1 MVEVEEGVEVEGELA
16 DLETKIGNKDMHS
29 IEQGP
34 ICSARRN
41 RMVRAGKKEKL
52 NRRRKVDLM

>member
-16 DLETKIGNKDMHS
+16 DLETKIGNKNMHS

-41 RMVRAGKKEKL
+41 RKVKAGKKNEIMGG
-52 NRRRKVDLM
+52 RWI